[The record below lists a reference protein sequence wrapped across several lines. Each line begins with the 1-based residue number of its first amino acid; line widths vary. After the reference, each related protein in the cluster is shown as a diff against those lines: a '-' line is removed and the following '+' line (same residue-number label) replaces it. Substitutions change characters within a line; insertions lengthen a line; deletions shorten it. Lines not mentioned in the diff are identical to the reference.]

1 MLFQEELTKGAGLT
15 VWLIRTGT
23 HKVGGSGKAE
33 MGTTTIVHTTGVGPW
48 RQSRC
53 VRSETEWEEILQRE
67 EIQGYPNPRTIGQE
81 GDNHKVFSWL

>member
-15 VWLIRTGT
+15 VWLIRAGT
-23 HKVGGSGKAE
+23 HKVRGSGKAE

-53 VRSETEWEEILQRE
+53 VRSETEWEEI
-67 EIQGYPNPRTIGQE
+67 QGYPNPRTIGQE